1 MSHFKII
8 GALLVVFALVLGFQ
22 HWQMTKL
29 QAKAD
34 ILMANNSTLDS
45 AVKVQDSTINSLQQ
59 GMKESIENT
68 LLLATKIQAA
78 DKDRQKIVAQLN
90 SYRGRL
96 NDAALKKPT
105 LVERR
110 ATNAFA
116 SVLQQYAAT
125 TGYTD

>member
-1 MSHFKII
+1 MGQFKII
-8 GALLVVFALVLGFQ
+8 GALLVIFAMVLGFQ

-29 QAKAD
+29 QAKSD

-45 AVKVQDSTINSLQQ
+45 AVKGQHAAIDALQISVQNT
-59 GMKESIENT
+59 IENNKV
-68 LLLATKIQAA
+68 LAQSLAVA
-78 DKDRQKIVAQLN
+78 DKDRQKIVNQLN

-96 NDAALKKPT
+96 NDAALKKPK

-110 ATNAFA
+110 ATAAFTG
-116 SVLQQYAAT
+116 VLQQYARE

>member
-45 AVKVQDSTINSLQQ
+45 AVKVQDATINSLQQ

-125 TGYTD
+125 TGYAD